1 MQLDI
6 KKRYSFKT
14 KRELMRYMLDNNFEL
29 LAEDI
34 EHLLLGMNEKHKNS
48 KVYKAICFLMKTL
61 KCEQKDALID
71 LINADVEFGFAHA
84 INLDFTDEKFLE
96 DEFVGYAF
104 KNVNKVTEKYLIQL
118 VKSVKEKMSKA
129 NLEKFKIAMES

>member
-1 MQLDI
+1 
-6 KKRYSFKT
+6 
-14 KRELMRYMLDNNFEL
+14 MRYMLDNNYEL

-48 KVYKAICFLMKTL
+48 KIYKAICFLMKTL
-61 KCEQKDALID
+61 KGEQKDALVE
-71 LINADVEFGFAHA
+71 LVNADVEFGFAHV
-84 INLDFTDEKFLE
+84 INLDFTDENFLE

-104 KNVNKVTEKYLIQL
+104 KSVNKETEKYLIQL
-118 VKSVKEKMSKA
+118 VKSIKDKMSKS